1 MEKLREKIGE
11 QRNVYEAWLSYRAGS
26 ITIVQSVA
34 MGLGATFGIYFCF
47 LVKEKLPAYYD
58 ENHISAYT
66 DGIFEMNLTGL
77 SLNNNNWGKILKVGR
92 IYSVTIMLVYP
103 IIGYIETLLFTGILR
118 DMIDLYFGLFLTIG
132 GFSSRFILSGTNI
145 KKGNHSYQSLCSVL
159 FLHFPIIH
167 LLDMHWLRSKIGYI
181 RKGHQIVRK

>member
-34 MGLGATFGIYFCF
+34 MGLGAIFGIYFCF

-66 DGIFEMNLTGL
+66 DGIFEMNLT
-77 SLNNNNWGKILKVGR
+77 
-92 IYSVTIMLVYP
+92 
-103 IIGYIETLLFTGILR
+103 
-118 DMIDLYFGLFLTIG
+118 
-132 GFSSRFILSGTNI
+132 
-145 KKGNHSYQSLCSVL
+145 Q
-159 FLHFPIIH
+159 
-167 LLDMHWLRSKIGYI
+167 
-181 RKGHQIVRK
+181 Q